1 MYGGEKVEELYKLY
15 FKDIY
20 RYMLAMAKNEHI
32 AEEITQETFFKAI
45 KNVEGFKGDCDVR
58 TWLCQIAK
66 NTYFSFLKKKNRC
79 VSLETE
85 EEKSDSGDNLCT
97 GVNLEQ
103 NFVDKEQAI
112 RIHKILHNIE
122 EPYKEV
128 FHLRVFGELAFKEIG
143 DVFGKS
149 ESWARVT
156 FHRAKSKVKNAIEKQ
171 V

>member
-1 MYGGEKVEELYKLY
+1 M
-15 FKDIY
+15 
-20 RYMLAMAKNEHI
+20 
-32 AEEITQETFFKAI
+32 
-45 KNVEGFKGDCDVR
+45 
-58 TWLCQIAK
+58 
-66 NTYFSFLKKKNRC
+66 
-79 VSLETE
+79 ETE

-103 NFVDKEQAI
+103 TFVDKEQAI
-112 RIHKILHNIE
+112 QIHKILHNIE

>member
-1 MYGGEKVEELYKLY
+1 MEELYKLY
-15 FKDIY
+15 FKEIY
-20 RYMLAMAKNEHI
+20 RYMLAMTKDEHM
-32 AEEITQETFFKAI
+32 AEEITQETLFKAI
-45 KNVEGFKGDCDVR
+45 QKVDQFKGDCDIR
-58 TWLCQIAK
+58 IWLCQIAK

-79 VSLETE
+79 ISLEE
-85 EEKSDSGDNLCT
+85 EGEKLDSGDNLCT
-97 GVNLEQ
+97 GVNIEQ

-143 DVFGKS
+143 EVFGKS

-156 FHRAKSKVKNAIEKQ
+156 FHRAKSKVKKAIGKQ